1 MNTTTIRITNL
12 GHVRILSQNFDRAVA
27 FAKRMGLIVD
37 TIYGNPA
44 KHLTVDIGCRRAGPM
59 GNHEPRWTDE
69 QRALFVSA
77 GF

>member
-1 MNTTTIRITNL
+1 MSSTVRITPL
-12 GHVRILSQNFDRAVA
+12 GHVRILSENFDRAIA

-44 KHLTVDIGCRRAGPM
+44 KHPTVDIGCRRAGSA